1 MKMERRLDN
10 MRLNRF
16 KLSTITNCSFILLIC
31 SCFYSCYKDKGNYS
45 INIPDEPIV
54 QGLDSVYEVR
64 VGDSLI
70 IKPKI
75 TGVDLSNL
83 AYDWQISA
91 PEAIA
96 PEANHY
102 KGSALRIAFGLGAN
116 RYKVRFTISNLSNN
130 MKYFHDFYIQ
140 GSTEFSKGSLVLSND
155 KGVSKLTFI
164 KPDNSILPNIYE
176 IINKEVLPSEP
187 LHIIYANHSIANTP
201 LAYWCI
207 GKHGG
212 VRMTLE
218 ELKRETVK
226 PGTLKDN
233 FFLPPGNIDVGDLQ
247 MYEQG
252 VLLGVINGK
261 FYGGAT
267 TTWNQSN
274 TYGMFGTPADGNYVL
289 APQFIITRVQN
300 DHFITA
306 YEKNNRQFVRVN
318 LYGGPM
324 YFGTQYSTVGAE
336 VFDPTNVK
344 MDLMQMVQINST
356 DIYAYMK
363 DDAGKIYELKFK
375 TDFMKEF
382 KFEALQKKLFSH
394 PEWINTDT
402 KMVASRVGYIYIAYQ
417 NKVFRYNPLNEQV
430 LELQVPFKSAVTL
443 LKLDESD
450 DTLIVGAGGS
460 LYYLSVQVGKNGELI
475 KKIDGI
481 PGDLVDMTWRK

>member
-1 MKMERRLDN
+1 MIVN
-10 MRLNRF
+10 
-16 KLSTITNCSFILLIC
+16 KLKLTAIIKYSFILLIC
-31 SCFYSCYKDKGNYS
+31 NLFYGCYKDKGNYS
-45 INIPDEPIV
+45 IDIPHEPIV
-54 QGLDSVYEVR
+54 QGLDTVYEVR

-75 TGVDLSNL
+75 TGVELSNL
-83 AYDWQISA
+83 SYDWQISA
-91 PEAIA
+91 PEAID
-96 PEANHY
+96 PEVNHY
-102 KGSALRIAFGLGAN
+102 RGATLRLAFGLGAN
-116 RYKVRFTISNLSNN
+116 RYKVRFTISNHSNN

-140 GSTEFSKGSLVLSND
+140 GITEFSKGSLVLSND
-155 KGVSKLTFI
+155 KGVGKLTFI

-176 IINKEVLPSEP
+176 IINNEVLPSDP
-187 LHIIYANHSIANTP
+187 LHIIYANHTIANTP
-201 LAYWCI
+201 LAYWYI

-218 ELKRETVK
+218 ELKKEKVK
-226 PGTLKDN
+226 PGTLKEN
-233 FFLPPGNIDVGDLQ
+233 FFLPPENIDVGDLQ

-252 VLLGVINGK
+252 VLLGVIDGK

-267 TTWNQSN
+267 STWNQSN

-289 APQFIITRVQN
+289 APKFIVTKVQN

-306 YEKNNRQFVRVN
+306 YERNKRQFVRIN
-318 LYGGPM
+318 LYGGAM

-344 MDLMQMVQINST
+344 MDLIQMVQINSS

-375 TDFMKEF
+375 TDFVREF

-394 PEWINTDT
+394 SEWIHADT

-417 NKVFRYNPLNEQV
+417 DKVFRYNPLNEQV
-430 LELQVPFKSAVTL
+430 QELQMAFKSTVTL
-443 LKLDESD
+443 LKFDESEE
-450 DTLIVGAGGS
+450 TLIVGAGGS
-460 LYYLSVQVGKNGELI
+460 LYYLAVQVGKNGELI

-481 PGDLVDMTWRK
+481 PGDLVDITWRK